1 MGHIWDWI
9 RGGDELV
16 HVILLILKVLGI
28 TLLILLGIVLLLVL
42 LLLLAPFH
50 YTIDAEYYGDVKAVG
65 RIQWLC
71 FVLDLKGVY
80 GNNKFLYY
88 LKSFGF
94 MISTNDEEDKHYRAV
109 SDEEAESG
117 KSSGKAKASE
127 AEKVPVKVVEDDF
140 EAYEQEL
147 ARKEQQL
154 AENEQQETRLP
165 EKHTEKAITKQE
177 SKPESEPQKKSIFM
191 RIYEGIE
198 SGLEW
203 VVTIPMRVHD
213 KISELMAR
221 ILDFFA
227 NLAENMNKVIKK
239 RDMILQ
245 KITGVRS
252 LLEKPYTKK
261 VLKDGKVLL
270 KKMWKHVRPRK
281 LQGNI
286 HFGLEDP
293 ATTGQLLGVVG
304 MLYPVYRNHFVIAPD
319 FEQQIFEGKIY
330 AKGRVQ
336 IGRMTFLALRFMLT
350 RDFFKTVQRAR
361 TIIGGN

>member
-1 MGHIWDWI
+1 MEHIWDWI

-94 MISTNDEEDKHYRAV
+94 MISTNDEEDKHYRAI
-109 SDEEAESG
+109 SDEEAESD
-117 KSSGKAKASE
+117 KSSDKAKPSE
-127 AEKVPVKVVEDDF
+127 AEKVPVKVVEDEF
-140 EAYEQEL
+140 ETYEQEQ
-147 ARKEQQL
+147 EQ
-154 AENEQQETRLP
+154 
-165 EKHTEKAITKQE
+165 KTK
-177 SKPESEPQKKSIFM
+177 SEPQKKSIFM

-281 LQGNI
+281 LQGSI

-336 IGRMTFLALRFMLT
+336 IGRMTFLLLRFMLT
-350 RDFFKTVQRAR
+350 RDFFKTVQKAR

>member
-1 MGHIWDWI
+1 MEHIWDWI

-109 SDEEAESG
+109 SDEEAESD
-117 KSSGKAKASE
+117 KSSDKAKPSK
-127 AEKVPVKVVEDDF
+127 AEKVPVKVVEDEF
-140 EAYEQEL
+140 ETYEQE
-147 ARKEQQL
+147 Q
-154 AENEQQETRLP
+154 
-165 EKHTEKAITKQE
+165 
-177 SKPESEPQKKSIFM
+177 KPKSEPQKKSIFM

-281 LQGNI
+281 LQGSI

-293 ATTGQLLGVVG
+293 ATTGQVLGVVG

-336 IGRMTFLALRFMLT
+336 IGRMTFLLLRFMLT
-350 RDFFKTVQRAR
+350 RDFFKTVQKAR

>member
-1 MGHIWDWI
+1 MEHIWDWI

-109 SDEEAESG
+109 SDEEAESD
-117 KSSGKAKASE
+117 KSSDKAKPSE
-127 AEKVPVKVVEDDF
+127 AEKVPVKVVEDEF
-140 EAYEQEL
+140 ETYEQE
-147 ARKEQQL
+147 Q
-154 AENEQQETRLP
+154 
-165 EKHTEKAITKQE
+165 
-177 SKPESEPQKKSIFM
+177 KPKSEPQKKSIFM

-239 RDMILQ
+239 RDIILQ

-281 LQGNI
+281 LQGSI

>member
-1 MGHIWDWI
+1 MEHIWDWI

-109 SDEEAESG
+109 SDEEAESD
-117 KSSGKAKASE
+117 KSSDKAKPSK
-127 AEKVPVKVVEDDF
+127 AEKVPVKVVEDEF
-140 EAYEQEL
+140 ETYEQE
-147 ARKEQQL
+147 Q
-154 AENEQQETRLP
+154 
-165 EKHTEKAITKQE
+165 
-177 SKPESEPQKKSIFM
+177 KPKSEPQKKSIFM

-227 NLAENMNKVIKK
+227 KLAENMNKVIKK

-281 LQGNI
+281 LQGSI

>member
-1 MGHIWDWI
+1 MEHIWDWI

-94 MISTNDEEDKHYRAV
+94 MISTNDEEDKHYRAI
-109 SDEEAESG
+109 SDEEAESD
-117 KSSGKAKASE
+117 KSFDKAKSSE
-127 AEKVPVKVVEDDF
+127 AEKVPVKVVEDEF
-140 EAYEQEL
+140 ETYEQEQ
-147 ARKEQQL
+147 EQ
-154 AENEQQETRLP
+154 
-165 EKHTEKAITKQE
+165 KTK
-177 SKPESEPQKKSIFM
+177 SEPQKKSIFM

-350 RDFFKTVQRAR
+350 RDFFKTVQKAR

>member
-1 MGHIWDWI
+1 MEHIWDWI

-109 SDEEAESG
+109 SDEEAESD
-117 KSSGKAKASE
+117 KSSDKAKPSE
-127 AEKVPVKVVEDDF
+127 AEKVPVKVVEDEF
-140 EAYEQEL
+140 ETYEQE
-147 ARKEQQL
+147 Q
-154 AENEQQETRLP
+154 
-165 EKHTEKAITKQE
+165 
-177 SKPESEPQKKSIFM
+177 KPKSEPQKKSIFM

-281 LQGNI
+281 LQGSI

-293 ATTGQLLGVVG
+293 ATTGHLLGVVG

-336 IGRMTFLALRFMLT
+336 IGRMTFLLLRFMLT
-350 RDFFKTVQRAR
+350 RDFFKTVQKAR

>member
-1 MGHIWDWI
+1 MEHIWDWI

-109 SDEEAESG
+109 SDEEAESD
-117 KSSGKAKASE
+117 KSSDKAKPSE
-127 AEKVPVKVVEDDF
+127 AEKVPVKVVEDEF
-140 EAYEQEL
+140 ETYEQEQ
-147 ARKEQQL
+147 EQ
-154 AENEQQETRLP
+154 
-165 EKHTEKAITKQE
+165 KTK
-177 SKPESEPQKKSIFM
+177 SEPQKKSIFM

-281 LQGNI
+281 LQGSI

>member
-109 SDEEAESG
+109 SDEEAERG

-140 EAYEQEL
+140 ESYEQEL
-147 ARKEQQL
+147 
-154 AENEQQETRLP
+154 ET
-165 EKHTEKAITKQE
+165 
-177 SKPESEPQKKSIFM
+177 EPQKKSIFM

-221 ILDFFA
+221 ILDFFS

>member
-140 EAYEQEL
+140 EAYEQE
-147 ARKEQQL
+147 Q
-154 AENEQQETRLP
+154 
-165 EKHTEKAITKQE
+165 
-177 SKPESEPQKKSIFM
+177 KPKSEPQKKSIFM

-281 LQGNI
+281 LQGSI

>member
-1 MGHIWDWI
+1 MEHIWDWI

-50 YTIDAEYYGDVKAVG
+50 YTIDAKYYGDVKAVG

-94 MISTNDEEDKHYRAV
+94 MISTNDEEDKHYRAI
-109 SDEEAESG
+109 SDEEAESD
-117 KSSGKAKASE
+117 KSSDKAKPSE
-127 AEKVPVKVVEDDF
+127 AEKVPVKVVEDEF
-140 EAYEQEL
+140 ETYEQEQ
-147 ARKEQQL
+147 EQ
-154 AENEQQETRLP
+154 
-165 EKHTEKAITKQE
+165 KTK
-177 SKPESEPQKKSIFM
+177 SEPQKKSIFM

-281 LQGNI
+281 LQGSI

-336 IGRMTFLALRFMLT
+336 IGRMTFLSLRFMLT
-350 RDFFKTVQRAR
+350 QDFFKTVQKAR

>member
-1 MGHIWDWI
+1 MEHIWDWI

-109 SDEEAESG
+109 SDEEAESD
-117 KSSGKAKASE
+117 KSSDKAKPSE
-127 AEKVPVKVVEDDF
+127 AEKVPVKVVEDEF
-140 EAYEQEL
+140 EIYEQE
-147 ARKEQQL
+147 Q
-154 AENEQQETRLP
+154 
-165 EKHTEKAITKQE
+165 
-177 SKPESEPQKKSIFM
+177 KPKSEPQKKSIFM

-281 LQGNI
+281 LQGSI

-336 IGRMTFLALRFMLT
+336 IGRMKFLLLRFMLT
-350 RDFFKTVQRAR
+350 RDFFKTVQKAR

>member
-1 MGHIWDWI
+1 MEHIWDWI

-94 MISTNDEEDKHYRAV
+94 MISTNDEEDKHYRAI
-109 SDEEAESG
+109 SDEEAESD
-117 KSSGKAKASE
+117 KSSDKAKPSE
-127 AEKVPVKVVEDDF
+127 AEKVPVKVVEDEF
-140 EAYEQEL
+140 ETYEQEQ
-147 ARKEQQL
+147 EQ
-154 AENEQQETRLP
+154 
-165 EKHTEKAITKQE
+165 KTK
-177 SKPESEPQKKSIFM
+177 SEPQKKSIFM

-281 LQGNI
+281 LQGSI

-336 IGRMTFLALRFMLT
+336 IGRMTFLSLRFMLT
-350 RDFFKTVQRAR
+350 RDFFKTVQKAR

>member
-1 MGHIWDWI
+1 MEHIWDWI

-94 MISTNDEEDKHYRAV
+94 MISTNDEEDKHYRAI
-109 SDEEAESG
+109 SDEEVESD
-117 KSSGKAKASE
+117 KSSDKAKPSE
-127 AEKVPVKVVEDDF
+127 AEKVPVKVVEDEF
-140 EAYEQEL
+140 ETYEQEQ
-147 ARKEQQL
+147 EQ
-154 AENEQQETRLP
+154 
-165 EKHTEKAITKQE
+165 KTK
-177 SKPESEPQKKSIFM
+177 SEPQKKSIFM

-281 LQGNI
+281 LQGSI

-336 IGRMTFLALRFMLT
+336 IGRMTFLLLRFMLT
-350 RDFFKTVQRAR
+350 RDFFKTVQKAR

>member
-1 MGHIWDWI
+1 MEHIWDWI

-94 MISTNDEEDKHYRAV
+94 MISTNDEEDKHYRAI
-109 SDEEAESG
+109 SDEEAESD
-117 KSSGKAKASE
+117 KSSDKAKPSE
-127 AEKVPVKVVEDDF
+127 AEKVPVKVVEDEF
-140 EAYEQEL
+140 ETYEQE
-147 ARKEQQL
+147 Q
-154 AENEQQETRLP
+154 
-165 EKHTEKAITKQE
+165 KAK
-177 SKPESEPQKKSIFM
+177 SEPQKKSIFM

-245 KITGVRS
+245 KITGARS

-281 LQGNI
+281 LQGSI

-336 IGRMTFLALRFMLT
+336 IGRMTFLLLRFMLT
-350 RDFFKTVQRAR
+350 RDFFKTVQKAR

>member
-1 MGHIWDWI
+1 MEHIWDWI

-94 MISTNDEEDKHYRAV
+94 MISTNDEEDKHYRAI
-109 SDEEAESG
+109 SDEEAESD
-117 KSSGKAKASE
+117 KSSDKAKPSE
-127 AEKVPVKVVEDDF
+127 AEKVPVKVVEDEF
-140 EAYEQEL
+140 ETYEQEQ
-147 ARKEQQL
+147 EQ
-154 AENEQQETRLP
+154 
-165 EKHTEKAITKQE
+165 KTK
-177 SKPESEPQKKSIFM
+177 SEPQKKSIFM

-281 LQGNI
+281 LQGSI

-336 IGRMTFLALRFMLT
+336 IGRMTFLSLRFMLT
-350 RDFFKTVQRAR
+350 QDFFKTVQKAR

>member
-9 RGGDELV
+9 QGGDELV

-109 SDEEAESG
+109 SDEEAERG

-140 EAYEQEL
+140 ESYEQEL
-147 ARKEQQL
+147 
-154 AENEQQETRLP
+154 ET
-165 EKHTEKAITKQE
+165 
-177 SKPESEPQKKSIFM
+177 EPQKKSIFM

-221 ILDFFA
+221 ILDFFS

>member
-127 AEKVPVKVVEDDF
+127 AEKVPVKVVEDEF
-140 EAYEQEL
+140 EAYEQE
-147 ARKEQQL
+147 Q
-154 AENEQQETRLP
+154 
-165 EKHTEKAITKQE
+165 
-177 SKPESEPQKKSIFM
+177 KPKSEPQKKSIFM

-281 LQGNI
+281 LQGSI

>member
-1 MGHIWDWI
+1 
-9 RGGDELV
+9 
-16 HVILLILKVLGI
+16 
-28 TLLILLGIVLLLVL
+28 
-42 LLLLAPFH
+42 
-50 YTIDAEYYGDVKAVG
+50 
-65 RIQWLC
+65 
-71 FVLDLKGVY
+71 
-80 GNNKFLYY
+80 
-88 LKSFGF
+88 
-94 MISTNDEEDKHYRAV
+94 
-109 SDEEAESG
+109 
-117 KSSGKAKASE
+117 
-127 AEKVPVKVVEDDF
+127 
-140 EAYEQEL
+140 
-147 ARKEQQL
+147 
-154 AENEQQETRLP
+154 
-165 EKHTEKAITKQE
+165 
-177 SKPESEPQKKSIFM
+177 
-191 RIYEGIE
+191 
-198 SGLEW
+198 
-203 VVTIPMRVHD
+203 
-213 KISELMAR
+213 MAR
-221 ILDFFA
+221 ILDFFS

>member
-1 MGHIWDWI
+1 MENIWDWI

-127 AEKVPVKVVEDDF
+127 AEKVPVKVVEDEF
-140 EAYEQEL
+140 ETYEQE
-147 ARKEQQL
+147 Q
-154 AENEQQETRLP
+154 
-165 EKHTEKAITKQE
+165 
-177 SKPESEPQKKSIFM
+177 KPKSEPQKKSIFM

-281 LQGNI
+281 LQGSI

>member
-1 MGHIWDWI
+1 MEHIWDWI

-109 SDEEAESG
+109 SDEEAESD
-117 KSSGKAKASE
+117 KSSDKAKPSK
-127 AEKVPVKVVEDDF
+127 AEKVPVKVVEDEF
-140 EAYEQEL
+140 ETYEQE
-147 ARKEQQL
+147 Q
-154 AENEQQETRLP
+154 
-165 EKHTEKAITKQE
+165 
-177 SKPESEPQKKSIFM
+177 KPKSEPQKKSIFM
-191 RIYEGIE
+191 RIYEEIE

-281 LQGNI
+281 LQGSI

>member
-1 MGHIWDWI
+1 M
-9 RGGDELV
+9 V

-94 MISTNDEEDKHYRAV
+94 MISTNDEEDKHYRAI
-109 SDEEAESG
+109 SDEEAESD
-117 KSSGKAKASE
+117 KSSDKAKPSE
-127 AEKVPVKVVEDDF
+127 AEKVPVKVVEDEF
-140 EAYEQEL
+140 ETYEQE
-147 ARKEQQL
+147 Q
-154 AENEQQETRLP
+154 
-165 EKHTEKAITKQE
+165 KAK
-177 SKPESEPQKKSIFM
+177 SEPQKKSIFM

-281 LQGNI
+281 LQGSI

-336 IGRMTFLALRFMLT
+336 IGRMTFLLLRFMLT
-350 RDFFKTVQRAR
+350 RDFFKTVQKAR

>member
-1 MGHIWDWI
+1 M
-9 RGGDELV
+9 V

-109 SDEEAESG
+109 SDEEVESD
-117 KSSGKAKASE
+117 KASDKAKPSE
-127 AEKVPVKVVEDDF
+127 AEKVPVKVVEDEF
-140 EAYEQEL
+140 ETYEQE
-147 ARKEQQL
+147 Q
-154 AENEQQETRLP
+154 
-165 EKHTEKAITKQE
+165 
-177 SKPESEPQKKSIFM
+177 KPKSEPQKKSIFM

-198 SGLEW
+198 FGLEW

-281 LQGNI
+281 LQGSI

>member
-1 MGHIWDWI
+1 MEHIWDWI

-109 SDEEAESG
+109 SDEEAESD
-117 KSSGKAKASE
+117 KSSDKVKPSK
-127 AEKVPVKVVEDDF
+127 AEKVPVKVVEDEF
-140 EAYEQEL
+140 ETYEQE
-147 ARKEQQL
+147 Q
-154 AENEQQETRLP
+154 
-165 EKHTEKAITKQE
+165 
-177 SKPESEPQKKSIFM
+177 KPKSEPQKKSIFM

-281 LQGNI
+281 LQGSI

>member
-1 MGHIWDWI
+1 MEHIWDWI

-42 LLLLAPFH
+42 LLLLTPFH

-109 SDEEAESG
+109 SDEEAESD
-117 KSSGKAKASE
+117 KSSDKAKPSE
-127 AEKVPVKVVEDDF
+127 AEKVPVKVVEDEF
-140 EAYEQEL
+140 ETYEQE
-147 ARKEQQL
+147 Q
-154 AENEQQETRLP
+154 
-165 EKHTEKAITKQE
+165 
-177 SKPESEPQKKSIFM
+177 KPKSEPQKKSIFM

-281 LQGNI
+281 LQGSI

>member
-1 MGHIWDWI
+1 MEHIWDWI

-109 SDEEAESG
+109 SDEEAESD
-117 KSSGKAKASE
+117 KSSDKAKPSE
-127 AEKVPVKVVEDDF
+127 AEKVPVKVVEDEF
-140 EAYEQEL
+140 ETYEQE
-147 ARKEQQL
+147 Q
-154 AENEQQETRLP
+154 
-165 EKHTEKAITKQE
+165 
-177 SKPESEPQKKSIFM
+177 KPKSEPQKKSIFM

-281 LQGNI
+281 LQGSI

>member
-1 MGHIWDWI
+1 MEHIWDWI

-109 SDEEAESG
+109 SDEEAESD
-117 KSSGKAKASE
+117 KASDKAKPSE
-127 AEKVPVKVVEDDF
+127 AEKVPVKVVEDEF
-140 EAYEQEL
+140 EIYEQE
-147 ARKEQQL
+147 Q
-154 AENEQQETRLP
+154 
-165 EKHTEKAITKQE
+165 
-177 SKPESEPQKKSIFM
+177 KPKSEPQKKSIFM

-281 LQGNI
+281 LQGSI

>member
-1 MGHIWDWI
+1 MEHIWDWI

-50 YTIDAEYYGDVKAVG
+50 YMIDAEYYGDVKAVG

-109 SDEEAESG
+109 SDEEAESD
-117 KSSGKAKASE
+117 KSSDKVKPSE
-127 AEKVPVKVVEDDF
+127 TEKVPVRVVEDDF
-140 EAYEQEL
+140 VVYEQE
-147 ARKEQQL
+147 
-154 AENEQQETRLP
+154 P
-165 EKHTEKAITKQE
+165 
-177 SKPESEPQKKSIFM
+177 KPESEPQKKSIFM

-281 LQGNI
+281 LQGSI

-319 FEQQIFEGKIY
+319 FEQRIFEGKIY

-350 RDFFKTVQRAR
+350 RDFFKTVQKARA
-361 TIIGGN
+361 IIGGN

>member
-1 MGHIWDWI
+1 MEHIWDWI

-109 SDEEAESG
+109 SDEEAESD
-117 KSSGKAKASE
+117 KSSDKAKPFE
-127 AEKVPVKVVEDDF
+127 AEKVPVKVVEDEF
-140 EAYEQEL
+140 ETYEQE
-147 ARKEQQL
+147 Q
-154 AENEQQETRLP
+154 
-165 EKHTEKAITKQE
+165 
-177 SKPESEPQKKSIFM
+177 KPKSEPQKKSIFM

-239 RDMILQ
+239 RNMILQ

-281 LQGNI
+281 LQGSI

>member
-1 MGHIWDWI
+1 MEHIWDWI

-109 SDEEAESG
+109 SDEEAESD
-117 KSSGKAKASE
+117 KSSDKAKPSK
-127 AEKVPVKVVEDDF
+127 AEKVPVKVVEDEF
-140 EAYEQEL
+140 ETYEQE
-147 ARKEQQL
+147 Q
-154 AENEQQETRLP
+154 
-165 EKHTEKAITKQE
+165 
-177 SKPESEPQKKSIFM
+177 KPKSEPQKKSIFM

-281 LQGNI
+281 LQGSI

>member
-127 AEKVPVKVVEDDF
+127 AEKVPVKVVEDEF
-140 EAYEQEL
+140 ETYEQE
-147 ARKEQQL
+147 Q
-154 AENEQQETRLP
+154 
-165 EKHTEKAITKQE
+165 
-177 SKPESEPQKKSIFM
+177 KPKSEPQKKSIFM

-245 KITGVRS
+245 KITGFRS

-261 VLKDGKVLL
+261 LLKDGKVLL

-281 LQGNI
+281 LQGSI

>member
-94 MISTNDEEDKHYRAV
+94 MISTNDEEDKHYRAI
-109 SDEEAESG
+109 SDEEAESD
-117 KSSGKAKASE
+117 KSSDKVKPSE
-127 AEKVPVKVVEDDF
+127 TEKVPVRVVEDDF
-140 EAYEQEL
+140 VTYEQE
-147 ARKEQQL
+147 
-154 AENEQQETRLP
+154 P
-165 EKHTEKAITKQE
+165 
-177 SKPESEPQKKSIFM
+177 KPESEPQKKSIFM

-350 RDFFKTVQRAR
+350 RDFFKTVQKARA
-361 TIIGGN
+361 IIGGN

>member
-1 MGHIWDWI
+1 MEHIWDWI

-94 MISTNDEEDKHYRAV
+94 MISTNDEEDKHYRAI
-109 SDEEAESG
+109 SDEEAESD
-117 KSSGKAKASE
+117 KSSDKAKPSE
-127 AEKVPVKVVEDDF
+127 AEKVPVKVVEDEF
-140 EAYEQEL
+140 ETYEQEQ
-147 ARKEQQL
+147 EQ
-154 AENEQQETRLP
+154 
-165 EKHTEKAITKQE
+165 KTK
-177 SKPESEPQKKSIFM
+177 SEPQKKSIFM

-281 LQGNI
+281 LQGSI

-330 AKGRVQ
+330 TKGRVQ
-336 IGRMTFLALRFMLT
+336 IGRMTFLSLRFMLT
-350 RDFFKTVQRAR
+350 RDFFKTVQKAR